1 LSETGPLSGRL
12 PIERRGLLLVLSSPS
27 GAGKTTLAGRL
38 IASDPSLKLSVS
50 VTTRPPRQGERDGR
64 DYLFI
69 DREEFERRQQAGE
82 LIEWAEVHGNFYAT
96 PKGPVLQAL
105 ARGEDMLFDIDWQG
119 ARQLRA
125 RLGADMVG
133 VFILPPD
140 GASLERRLKRRA
152 QDSQTEVGRRLAA
165 AASEITHWG
174 DYDYV
179 IVNADLEA
187 SLAGL
192 RAILAAERLK
202 RARQT
207 GLERFVADL
216 LGEL

>member
-1 LSETGPLSGRL
+1 M
-12 PIERRGLLLVLSSPS
+12 VLSSPS

-38 IASDPSLKLSVS
+38 IGLDASLAMSVS
-50 VTTRPPRQGERDGR
+50 VTTRAPRPGEVDGR
-64 DYLFI
+64 DYIFI
-69 DREEFERRQQAGE
+69 DASEFERRRQAGD

-96 PKGPVLQAL
+96 PRAPVLAAL
-105 ARGEDMLFDIDWQG
+105 AGGEDMLFDIDWQG
-119 ARQLRA
+119 AEQLRA
-125 RLGADMVG
+125 QLPADVVG

-140 GASLERRLKRRA
+140 GATLERRLRMRA
-152 QDSQTEVGRRLAA
+152 QDSQTVVARRLAA
-165 AASEITHWG
+165 AATEITHWR

-207 GLERFVADL
+207 GLEAFVASVL
-216 LGEL
+216 SGL

>member
-1 LSETGPLSGRL
+1 MSETSPQSGQLR
-12 PIERRGLLLVLSSPS
+12 IERRGLLLVLSSPS

-38 IASDPSLKLSVS
+38 IQADPCLSMSVS
-50 VTTRPPRQGERDGR
+50 VTTRAPRQGEVDGK
-64 DYLFI
+64 DYIFI
-69 DREEFERRQQAGE
+69 DRQDFERRKQAGD

-96 PKGPVLQAL
+96 PRAPVLRAL
-105 ARGEDMLFDIDWQG
+105 AHGQDMLFDIDWQG
-119 ARQLRA
+119 ARQLKA
-125 RLGADMVG
+125 AASADMVG

-140 GASLERRLKRRA
+140 AATLERRLKTRA
-152 QDSQTEVGRRLAA
+152 QDSEAVVSRRLAA
-165 AASEITHWG
+165 AASEIAHWR

-202 RARQT
+202 RVRQI
-207 GLERFVADL
+207 GLESFVARL
-216 LGEL
+216 LSEL

>member
-1 LSETGPLSGRL
+1 M
-12 PIERRGLLLVLSSPS
+12 VLSSPS

-38 IASDPSLKLSVS
+38 IALDASLSMSVS
-50 VTTRPPRQGERDGR
+50 VTTRAPRPGEVDGR
-64 DYLFI
+64 DYIFI
-69 DREEFERRQQAGE
+69 DASEFERRRQAGD

-96 PKGPVLQAL
+96 PRAPVLAAL
-105 ARGEDMLFDIDWQG
+105 AGGEDMLFDIDWQG
-119 ARQLRA
+119 AEQLRA
-125 RLGADMVG
+125 QLPADVVG

-140 GASLERRLKRRA
+140 GATLERRLRMRA
-152 QDSQTEVGRRLAA
+152 QDSQTVVARRLAA
-165 AASEITHWG
+165 AATEITHWR

-207 GLERFVADL
+207 GLETFVASVL
-216 LGEL
+216 SGL

>member
-1 LSETGPLSGRL
+1 LSETSPQSGPLRL
-12 PIERRGLLLVLSSPS
+12 ERRGLLLVLSSPS

-38 IASDPSLKLSVS
+38 TQADPGLGMSIS
-50 VTTRPPRQGERDGR
+50 VTTRAPRQGEVDGK
-64 DYLFI
+64 DYIFI
-69 DREEFERRQQAGE
+69 DRPEFERRKQAGD

-96 PKGPVLQAL
+96 PRGPVLQAL
-105 ARGEDMLFDIDWQG
+105 ARGQDMLFDIDWQG

-125 RLGADMVG
+125 ETGADMVG

-140 GASLERRLKRRA
+140 GATLERRLKTRA
-152 QDSQTEVGRRLAA
+152 QDSQAVVSRRLAA
-165 AASEITHWG
+165 AASEIAQWR

-192 RAILAAERLK
+192 RAILAAERLR
-202 RARQT
+202 RARQS
-207 GLERFVADL
+207 GLEGFVARL
-216 LGEL
+216 LNEL

>member
-1 LSETGPLSGRL
+1 M
-12 PIERRGLLLVLSSPS
+12 VLSSPS

-38 IASDPSLKLSVS
+38 IALDASLSMSVS
-50 VTTRPPRQGERDGR
+50 VTTRAPRPGEVDGQ
-64 DYLFI
+64 DYIFI
-69 DREEFERRQQAGE
+69 DASEFERRRQAGD
-82 LIEWAEVHGNFYAT
+82 LIEWAEVHGNYYAT
-96 PKGPVLQAL
+96 PRAPVLAAL
-105 ARGEDMLFDIDWQG
+105 AGGEDMLFDIDWQG
-119 ARQLRA
+119 AEQLRA
-125 RLGADMVG
+125 QLPADVVG

-140 GASLERRLKRRA
+140 GATLERRLRMRA
-152 QDSQTEVGRRLAA
+152 QDSQTVVARRLAA
-165 AASEITHWG
+165 AATEITHWR

-207 GLERFVADL
+207 GLETFVASVL
-216 LGEL
+216 SGL

>member
-1 LSETGPLSGRL
+1 M
-12 PIERRGLLLVLSSPS
+12 VLSSPS

-38 IASDPSLKLSVS
+38 IGLDASLAMSVS
-50 VTTRPPRQGERDGR
+50 VTTRAPRPGEVDGR
-64 DYLFI
+64 DYIFI
-69 DREEFERRQQAGE
+69 DAPEFERRRQAGD

-96 PKGPVLQAL
+96 PRAPVLAAL
-105 ARGEDMLFDIDWQG
+105 AGGEDMLFDIDWQG
-119 ARQLRA
+119 AEQLRA
-125 RLGADMVG
+125 QLPADVVG

-140 GASLERRLKRRA
+140 GATLERRLRMRA
-152 QDSQTEVGRRLAA
+152 QDSQTVVARRLAA
-165 AASEITHWG
+165 AATEITHWR

-207 GLERFVADL
+207 GLEAFVASVL
-216 LGEL
+216 SGL

>member
-1 LSETGPLSGRL
+1 LSETGAQSGQ
-12 PIERRGLLLVLSSPS
+12 PWIHRRGLLLVLSSPS
-27 GAGKTTLAGRL
+27 GAGKTTLAAHL
-38 IASDPSLKLSVS
+38 IASDPSLRMSVS
-50 VTTRPPRQGERDGR
+50 VTTRAPRAGEVDGK
-64 DYLFI
+64 DYSFI
-69 DREEFERRQQAGE
+69 DAAEFERRNRAGE

-96 PKGPVLQAL
+96 PKAPVVEAL

-119 ARQLRA
+119 AEQLRNHC
-125 RLGADMVG
+125 GSDMVG

-140 GASLERRLKRRA
+140 AASLERRLNTRA
-152 QDSQTEVGRRLAA
+152 KDSPAVVARRLAA
-165 AASEITHWG
+165 AAAEIAHWR

-179 IVNADLEA
+179 IVNAELET

-207 GLERFVADL
+207 GLESFVGGVLGDL
-216 LGEL
+216 

>member
-1 LSETGPLSGRL
+1 
-12 PIERRGLLLVLSSPS
+12 VLSSPS
-27 GAGKTTLAGRL
+27 GAGKTTLAGGL
-38 IASDPSLKLSVS
+38 IKSDPGLRMSVS
-50 VTTRPPRQGERDGR
+50 VTTRAPREGELDGK
-64 DYLFI
+64 DYIFI
-69 DREEFERRQQAGE
+69 DQQEFERRKQAGE

-96 PKGPVLQAL
+96 PKAPVAEAL

-125 RLGADMVG
+125 QIGSDMVG

-140 GASLERRLKRRA
+140 GATLERRLKTRA
-152 QDSQTEVGRRLAA
+152 QDSQAVVGRRLAA
-165 AASEITHWG
+165 AASEIAHWR

-179 IVNADLEA
+179 IVNADLDA

-192 RAILAAERLK
+192 RAILTAERLK

-207 GLERFVADL
+207 GLERFVTGL

>member
-1 LSETGPLSGRL
+1 
-12 PIERRGLLLVLSSPS
+12 LVLSSPS

-38 IASDPSLKLSVS
+38 TQADPGLSMSVS
-50 VTTRPPRQGERDGR
+50 VTTRAPRQGEVDGK
-64 DYLFI
+64 DYIFI
-69 DREEFERRQQAGE
+69 DRQDFERRKQAGD

-96 PKGPVLQAL
+96 PRGPVSNAL

-119 ARQLRA
+119 AGQLRA
-125 RLGADMVG
+125 ETGADMVG

-140 GASLERRLKRRA
+140 GATLERRLKTRA
-152 QDSQTEVGRRLAA
+152 QDSQAVVSRRLAA
-165 AASEITHWG
+165 AASEIANWR

-202 RARQT
+202 RVRQS
-207 GLERFVADL
+207 GLEGFVARL
-216 LGEL
+216 LNEL

>member
-1 LSETGPLSGRL
+1 
-12 PIERRGLLLVLSSPS
+12 LLLVLSSPS

-38 IASDPSLKLSVS
+38 IARAPSLRMSVS
-50 VTTRPPRQGERDGR
+50 VTTRAPRQGELDGK
-64 DYLFI
+64 DYHFI
-69 DREEFERRQQAGE
+69 DPQAFERRKQAGE

-96 PKGPVLQAL
+96 PKAPVLEAL
-105 ARGEDMLFDIDWQG
+105 DRGEDMLFDIDWQG
-119 ARQLRA
+119 ARQLRSE
-125 RLGADMVG
+125 LGADMVG

-140 GASLERRLKRRA
+140 AATLERRLKTRA
-152 QDSQTEVGRRLAA
+152 QDSQAVVSRRLAA
-165 AASEITHWG
+165 AASEITHWR

-179 IVNADLEA
+179 IVNADLET

-192 RAILAAERLK
+192 RAILAAERLQ

-207 GLERFVADL
+207 GLERFVTGL

>member
-1 LSETGPLSGRL
+1 M
-12 PIERRGLLLVLSSPS
+12 VLSSPS

-38 IASDPSLKLSVS
+38 MALDASLSMSVS
-50 VTTRPPRQGERDGR
+50 VTTRAPRPGEVDGQ
-64 DYLFI
+64 DYIFI
-69 DREEFERRQQAGE
+69 DASEFERRRQAGD

-96 PKGPVLQAL
+96 PRAPVLAAL
-105 ARGEDMLFDIDWQG
+105 AGGEDMLFDIDWQG
-119 ARQLRA
+119 AEQLRA
-125 RLGADMVG
+125 QLPADVVG

-140 GASLERRLKRRA
+140 GATLERRLRMRA
-152 QDSQTEVGRRLAA
+152 QDSQTVVARRLAA
-165 AASEITHWG
+165 AATEITHWR

-207 GLERFVADL
+207 GLETFVASVL
-216 LGEL
+216 SGL

>member
-1 LSETGPLSGRL
+1 MSETSPTSGQL
-12 PIERRGLLLVLSSPS
+12 PIARRGLLLVLSSPS

-38 IASDPSLKLSVS
+38 TEADPCLSMSVS
-50 VTTRPPRQGERDGR
+50 VTTRAPRQGEVDGK
-64 DYLFI
+64 DYIFI
-69 DREEFERRQQAGE
+69 DQPEFERRKQAGD
-82 LIEWAEVHGNFYAT
+82 LLEWAQVHGNFYAT
-96 PKGPVLQAL
+96 PRAPVLSAL
-105 ARGEDMLFDIDWQG
+105 ARGRDMLFDIDWQG
-119 ARQLRA
+119 ARQLKA
-125 RLGADMVG
+125 EAAADMVG

-140 GASLERRLKRRA
+140 AATLERRLKTRA
-152 QDSQTEVGRRLAA
+152 QDSQAVVNRRLAA
-165 AASEITHWG
+165 AASEIAHWR

-207 GLERFVADL
+207 GLESFVARVL
-216 LGEL
+216 SEL

>member
-1 LSETGPLSGRL
+1 
-12 PIERRGLLLVLSSPS
+12 LVLSSPS

-38 IASDPSLKLSVS
+38 TQADPGLSMSVS
-50 VTTRPPRQGERDGR
+50 VTTRAPRQGEVDGK
-64 DYLFI
+64 DYIFI
-69 DREEFERRQQAGE
+69 DRQDFERRKQAGD

-96 PKGPVLQAL
+96 PRGPVSNAL

-119 ARQLRA
+119 AGQLRA
-125 RLGADMVG
+125 ETGADMVG

-140 GASLERRLKRRA
+140 GATLERRLKTRA
-152 QDSQTEVGRRLAA
+152 QDSQAVVSRRLAA
-165 AASEITHWG
+165 AASEIAHWR

-202 RARQT
+202 RVRQS
-207 GLERFVADL
+207 GLEGFVARL
-216 LGEL
+216 LNEL

>member
-1 LSETGPLSGRL
+1 LSETSPQSGQWR
-12 PIERRGLLLVLSSPS
+12 IERRGLLLVLSSPS

-38 IASDPSLKLSVS
+38 TQADPCLGMSVS
-50 VTTRPPRQGERDGR
+50 VTTRAPRQGEVDGK
-64 DYLFI
+64 DYIFI
-69 DREEFERRQQAGE
+69 DRQEFERRKQAGE

-96 PKGPVLQAL
+96 PRAPVLSAL
-105 ARGEDMLFDIDWQG
+105 AHGQDMLFDIDWQG
-119 ARQLRA
+119 ARQLKA
-125 RLGADMVG
+125 EASADMVG

-140 GASLERRLKRRA
+140 AATLERRLKTRA
-152 QDSQTEVGRRLAA
+152 QDSETVVSRRLAA
-165 AASEITHWG
+165 AASEIAHWR

-202 RARQT
+202 RVRQI
-207 GLERFVADL
+207 GLESFVARVL
-216 LGEL
+216 SEL

>member
-1 LSETGPLSGRL
+1 LSETSPQSGQSR
-12 PIERRGLLLVLSSPS
+12 IERRGLLLVLSSPS

-38 IASDPSLKLSVS
+38 TQADPCLGMSVS
-50 VTTRPPRQGERDGR
+50 VTTRAPRQGEVDGK
-64 DYLFI
+64 DYIFI
-69 DREEFERRQQAGE
+69 DRQEFERRKQAGE

-96 PKGPVLQAL
+96 PRAPVLSAL
-105 ARGEDMLFDIDWQG
+105 AHGQDMLFDIDWQG
-119 ARQLRA
+119 ARQLKA
-125 RLGADMVG
+125 EASADMVG

-140 GASLERRLKRRA
+140 AATLERRLKTRA
-152 QDSQTEVGRRLAA
+152 QDSETVVSRRLAA
-165 AASEITHWG
+165 AASEIAHWR

-202 RARQT
+202 RVRQI
-207 GLERFVADL
+207 GLESFVARVL
-216 LGEL
+216 SEL

>member
-1 LSETGPLSGRL
+1 M
-12 PIERRGLLLVLSSPS
+12 VLSSPS

-38 IASDPSLKLSVS
+38 IALDASLSMSVS
-50 VTTRPPRQGERDGR
+50 VTTRAPRPGEVDGK
-64 DYLFI
+64 DYIFI
-69 DREEFERRQQAGE
+69 DASEFERRRQAGD

-96 PKGPVLQAL
+96 PRAPVLAAL
-105 ARGEDMLFDIDWQG
+105 AGGQDMLFDIDWQG
-119 ARQLRA
+119 AEQLRA
-125 RLGADMVG
+125 QLPADVVG

-140 GASLERRLKRRA
+140 GATLERRLRMRA
-152 QDSQTEVGRRLAA
+152 QDSQTVVARRLAA
-165 AASEITHWG
+165 AATEITHWR

-207 GLERFVADL
+207 GLETFVASVL
-216 LGEL
+216 SGL

>member
-1 LSETGPLSGRL
+1 MSETSPTSGQL

-38 IASDPSLKLSVS
+38 TEADPRLSMSVS
-50 VTTRPPRQGERDGR
+50 VTTRAPRQGEVDGK
-64 DYLFI
+64 DYIFI
-69 DREEFERRQQAGE
+69 DQPEFERRKQAGD
-82 LIEWAEVHGNFYAT
+82 LLEWAQVHGNFYAT
-96 PKGPVLQAL
+96 PRAPVLSAL
-105 ARGEDMLFDIDWQG
+105 ARGQDMLFDIDWQG
-119 ARQLRA
+119 ARQLKA
-125 RLGADMVG
+125 EAAADMVG

-140 GASLERRLKRRA
+140 GATLERRLKTRA
-152 QDSQTEVGRRLAA
+152 QDSQAVVSRRLAA
-165 AASEITHWG
+165 AASEIAHWR

-207 GLERFVADL
+207 GLESFVARVL
-216 LGEL
+216 SEL

>member
-1 LSETGPLSGRL
+1 LSETSPQSGQWR
-12 PIERRGLLLVLSSPS
+12 IERRGLLLVLSSPS

-38 IASDPSLKLSVS
+38 TQADPCLGMSVS
-50 VTTRPPRQGERDGR
+50 VTTRAPRQGEVDGK
-64 DYLFI
+64 DYIFI
-69 DREEFERRQQAGE
+69 DRQEFERRKQAGE

-96 PKGPVLQAL
+96 PRAPVLSAL
-105 ARGEDMLFDIDWQG
+105 AHGQDMLFDIDWQG
-119 ARQLRA
+119 ARQLKA
-125 RLGADMVG
+125 EASADMVG

-140 GASLERRLKRRA
+140 AATLERRLKTRA
-152 QDSQTEVGRRLAA
+152 QDSEAVVSRRLAA
-165 AASEITHWG
+165 AASEIAHWR

-202 RARQT
+202 RVRQI
-207 GLERFVADL
+207 GLESFVARVL
-216 LGEL
+216 SEL

>member
-1 LSETGPLSGRL
+1 LSETGPHAGHL

-27 GAGKTTLAGRL
+27 GAGKTTLARGL
-38 IASDPSLKLSVS
+38 IESDPSLTLSVS
-50 VTTRPPRQGERDGR
+50 VTTRAPRQGELDGK
-64 DYLFI
+64 DYHFI
-69 DREEFERRQQAGE
+69 DRQEFERRKQAGE

-96 PKGPVLQAL
+96 PKAPVVAAL
-105 ARGEDMLFDIDWQG
+105 ARGQDMLFDIDWQG

-125 RLGADMVG
+125 ELGADTVG

-140 GASLERRLKRRA
+140 AATLERRLKIRA
-152 QDSQTEVGRRLAA
+152 QDSQAAVRRRLAA
-165 AASEITHWG
+165 AASEIAHWR
-174 DYDYV
+174 DYDYL
-179 IVNADLEA
+179 IVNADLET

-192 RAILAAERLK
+192 RAILAAERLQ

-207 GLERFVADL
+207 GLERFVAGL